1 MLEQNMKNNIIQ
13 GSAVPEIPKPSGT
26 KFGGLNQKQRNV
38 LLKALVIWVTW
49 LTLINS

>member
-13 GSAVPEIPKPSGT
+13 GSTVPEIPNPQVQSLVD
-26 KFGGLNQKQRNV
+26 LNQKHRNV
-38 LLKALVIWVTW
+38 LRKALVIWVTW

>member
-13 GSAVPEIPKPSGT
+13 GSAVPEIPKLSGT
-26 KFGGLNQKQRNV
+26 KFGGFKPEAEKRIAQ
-38 LLKALVIWVTW
+38 ALVIWATW